1 MDEEGKGGGDL
12 WKGIGSK
19 GGQEKLQNTKIHLNI
34 FLSIK
39 NSCQAII

>member
-1 MDEEGKGGGDL
+1 MDEEGKVGGYL
-12 WKGIGSK
+12 WKGIGSIVGK
-19 GGQEKLQNTKIHLNI
+19 EKLQNTKIHLNI